1 MRVIDCFMYY
11 DEDLVLD
18 IRLNTLNNAVDKFV
32 ICEATRDHSGNKK
45 KLNFNINNFS
55 KFKDKINY
63 VIVDDIPIN
72 VESKKRN
79 WHENH
84 IRDQFQRNALSRG
97 YEKYDLND
105 WMMISDIDE
114 IPDPKKINNFDVKKK
129 YACFLQKNFQSKI
142 NLLNITDG
150 YWAGTKICEKKNLKS
165 PQWLRNIKTRKKPFW
180 KIFSDNAPQLIND
193 GGWHFSFLKDSIS
206 IKNKI
211 SVYAHQEFNT
221 PKFCN
226 TENIQ
231 KKIEN
236 KEDLFDR
243 NIKYEA
249 VELDETFPDYIFK
262 NKIKF
267 KDWIV

>member
-97 YEKYDLND
+97 YEKFDLND
-105 WMMISDIDE
+105 WIMISDIDE
-114 IPDPKKINNFDVKKK
+114 IPDPKKINNFDIKKK

-142 NLLNITDG
+142 NLLNVTDG
-150 YWAGTKICEKKNLKS
+150 YWAGTKICEKK
-165 PQWLRNIKTRKKPFW
+165 T
-180 KIFSDNAPQLIND
+180 
-193 GGWHFSFLKDSIS
+193 
-206 IKNKI
+206 
-211 SVYAHQEFNT
+211 
-221 PKFCN
+221 
-226 TENIQ
+226 
-231 KKIEN
+231 
-236 KEDLFDR
+236 
-243 NIKYEA
+243 
-249 VELDETFPDYIFK
+249 
-262 NKIKF
+262 
-267 KDWIV
+267 